1 MEEKLGFTLYSFHIY
16 KRLHVPHASPVT
28 TTSGCPRVPFLSPP
42 PPAFQSGSGGSN
54 GSRVGAFQGRIFCAA
69 IQEGREHRC
78 DDMYL

>member
-1 MEEKLGFTLYSFHIY
+1 MEEKLGFTLYSFRIY
-16 KRLHVPHASPVT
+16 KILHVSHASPVT
-28 TTSGCPRVPFLSPP
+28 TTSGCPRVPFLSLTPP
-42 PPAFQSGSGGSN
+42 PFKVVRGSN